1 MFIGRVQ
8 GHIVSSAKDQAIVG
22 HKLLM
27 IEPLKIGYA
36 KSGGKVSGFEPTGR
50 AIVALDHVGAG
61 EGQLVLITQGSSA
74 RMAKGCGDA
83 PIDAVVVGIIDEA
96 VADGNALT

>member
-8 GHIVSSAKDQAIVG
+8 GHIVSSAKDKAIIG

-27 IEPLKIGYA
+27 IEPLKIGYTA
-36 KSGGKVSGFEPTGR
+36 DKASGFEPTGR
-50 AIVALDHVGAG
+50 AIVALDRVGAG

-74 RMAKGCGDA
+74 RMAQGCGDA

-96 VADGNALT
+96 IADGSRLD